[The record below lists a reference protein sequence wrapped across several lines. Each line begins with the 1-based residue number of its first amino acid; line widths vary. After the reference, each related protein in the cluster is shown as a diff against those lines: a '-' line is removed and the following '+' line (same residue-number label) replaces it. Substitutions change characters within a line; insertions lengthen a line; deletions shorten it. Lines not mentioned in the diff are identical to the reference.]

1 MKLCVWHGCLSEAR
15 DLVHTVRRQLAVSC
29 QIFCNFPSKKEMAPS
44 HEAQIS
50 FSVDLASEL

>member
-1 MKLCVWHGCLSEAR
+1 MCGVAAFQRAW
-15 DLVHTVRRQLAVSC
+15 DLTHTVRRQLAVSC
-29 QIFCNFPSKKEMAPS
+29 QIVCSFPSKKEMAPF